1 MKSKL
6 FILSVM
12 LIVSFQ
18 LVAQNNFSSLQSK
31 GPLSLGLHLGVS
43 QSGTDTHSWGRH
55 GESIFSQAHLLIG
68 LNVNYQLSSHL
79 NIRANWFY
87 TNISGD
93 DSKLEGPCSDVN
105 DNDVP
110 GSCHMQRGWKFESP
124 LNELGID
131 LEWHILKRSRK
142 SLSSSNDNFEM
153 VQSERGTF
161 EKNISPYI
169 TAGVALTFT
178 NPTINF
184 TEDNFP
190 PMSLQQKDKDDFS
203 SPFLHFPI
211 GAGVRFDLSHNLSMD
226 VEARGVFPQ
235 TDLLDGMSAVTNF
248 DDERNNA
255 DAYHFLS
262 LRINYQL

>member
-6 FILSVM
+6 FLFCLST
-12 LIVSFQ
+12 LFAFQ
-18 LVAQNNFSSLQSK
+18 IGAQSSPSTLQPK
-31 GPLSLGLHLGVS
+31 GPLSIGVHVGLS

-55 GESIFSQAHLLIG
+55 GENIFSEAHLLLG
-68 LNVNYQLSSHL
+68 LNLNYQLSSHL

-93 DSKLEGPCSDVN
+93 DNKLEGPCSDIN

-124 LNELGID
+124 LQELGLD
-131 LEWHILKRSRK
+131 LEWHILKRNKRS
-142 SLSSSNDNFEM
+142 SGSSNDNFEM
-153 VQSERGTF
+153 VESNRSEF
-161 EKNISPYI
+161 KKSISPYI
-169 TAGVALTFT
+169 TAGIALTFT
-178 NPTINF
+178 NPTIDF
-184 TEDNFP
+184 SEDNFP
-190 PMSLQQKDKDDFS
+190 PMSLQQKDLEDFS

-211 GAGVRFDLSHNLSMD
+211 GAGIQFDLSNHLSLD

-248 DDERNNA
+248 DDERNNG
-255 DAYHFLS
+255 DSYHFLCM
-262 LRINYQL
+262 RINYHL